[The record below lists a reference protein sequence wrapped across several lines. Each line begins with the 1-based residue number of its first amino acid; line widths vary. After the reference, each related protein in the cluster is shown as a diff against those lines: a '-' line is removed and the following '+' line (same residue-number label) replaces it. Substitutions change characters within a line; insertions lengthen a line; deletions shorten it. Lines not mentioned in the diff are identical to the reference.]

1 MQKGLALSIDRTS
14 LPRVRT
20 AARLVARILPL
31 AGLAAAL
38 AACGL
43 AQGSGGGGQVTVQA
57 VEKTA
62 TVSGV
67 TRSCVAW
74 RSDAALVKQ
83 NGGPLSKTLPTEV
96 KTLEEEFPGWWR
108 EATLIRAIDKSVK
121 RRKAAI
127 KAMDRAP
134 KEPNAAYA
142 AIRRDLRTG
151 LALRLKGLQTARKA
165 HVQRRDAL
173 LLDAIRQD
181 YDGIKRYEKG
191 VTAMQTLSSLLQAQ
205 CPGGDW

>member
-1 MQKGLALSIDRTS
+1 MPTERTS
-14 LPRVRT
+14 LLRVRT
-20 AARLVARILPL
+20 AARLAARIAPV
-31 AGLAAAL
+31 AGLAAVL

-43 AQGSGGGGQVTVQA
+43 AQGSGSGGNQVTVQA

-62 TVSGV
+62 TVNGV

-74 RSDAALVKQ
+74 RSDSALVKQ
-83 NGGPLSKTLPTEV
+83 NGGPLSKTLPTEL
-96 KTLEEEFPGWWR
+96 KTLEQEFPGWWR

-121 RRKAAI
+121 RRKAAL

-142 AIRRDLRTG
+142 AIRRDLRGG

-165 HVQRRDAL
+165 HVKHRDAL
-173 LLDAIRQD
+173 YLDAVRQD
-181 YDGIKRYEKG
+181 YNGIKQYEKG
-191 VTAMQTLSSLLQAQ
+191 VTAMQTMTSLLQAQ

>member
-1 MQKGLALSIDRTS
+1 MYVESDAERTRMSIERTS

-20 AARLVARILPL
+20 AARLVARIVPL
-31 AGLAAAL
+31 VGLAAAL

-43 AQGSGGGGQVTVQA
+43 AQGSGSGGNQVTVQA

-62 TVSGV
+62 TVNGV

-96 KTLEEEFPGWWR
+96 KTIDEEFPGWWR
-108 EATLIRAIDKSVK
+108 EATLLRAFDRSVK
-121 RRKAAI
+121 RQQATL

-142 AIRRDLRTG
+142 AIRRDLRAG
-151 LALRLKGLQTARKA
+151 LALRLKG
-165 HVQRRDAL
+165 
-173 LLDAIRQD
+173 
-181 YDGIKRYEKG
+181 
-191 VTAMQTLSSLLQAQ
+191 
-205 CPGGDW
+205 

>member
-1 MQKGLALSIDRTS
+1 MARERTS
-14 LPRVRT
+14 LPVLRT
-20 AARLVARILPL
+20 GAKRLVRIAPL
-31 AGLAAAL
+31 TGLVAVL

-43 AQGSGGGGQVTVQA
+43 AQGGGSGGQVTVQPI
-57 VEKTA
+57 EKTA

-83 NGGPLSKTLPTEV
+83 NGGPLSKALPTHV

-108 EATLIRAIDKSVK
+108 KPTLIRAIDKSLK
-121 RRKAAI
+121 RRKAAL

-142 AIRRDLRTG
+142 AIRRDLRGG
-151 LALRLKGLQTARKA
+151 LALRLKGLSTARKA
-165 HVQRRDAL
+165 HVQDRDILMLDAL
-173 LLDAIRQD
+173 RQD
-181 YDGIKRYEKG
+181 LNGIKQYEKG
-191 VTAMQTLSSLLQAQ
+191 VIAMQTLTSLLQAQ

>member
-96 KTLEEEFPGWWR
+96 KTLEEEVPGWGR
-108 EATLIRAIDKSVK
+108 EGTPIRAIDKAGE
-121 RRKAAI
+121 RRKAAV
-127 KAMDRAP
+127 KAMDPGP
-134 KEPNAAYA
+134 KEP
-142 AIRRDLRTG
+142 
-151 LALRLKGLQTARKA
+151 K
-165 HVQRRDAL
+165 
-173 LLDAIRQD
+173 
-181 YDGIKRYEKG
+181 
-191 VTAMQTLSSLLQAQ
+191 
-205 CPGGDW
+205 PGHPAGRP

>member
-31 AGLAAAL
+31 AGLAAPL

-83 NGGPLSKTLPTEV
+83 NGGPLSETLPAAGQTR
-96 KTLEEEFPGWWR
+96 EEE
-108 EATLIRAIDKSVK
+108 V
-121 RRKAAI
+121 
-127 KAMDRAP
+127 
-134 KEPNAAYA
+134 
-142 AIRRDLRTG
+142 
-151 LALRLKGLQTARKA
+151 
-165 HVQRRDAL
+165 
-173 LLDAIRQD
+173 
-181 YDGIKRYEKG
+181 
-191 VTAMQTLSSLLQAQ
+191 
-205 CPGGDW
+205 PGGWRAGRVARA